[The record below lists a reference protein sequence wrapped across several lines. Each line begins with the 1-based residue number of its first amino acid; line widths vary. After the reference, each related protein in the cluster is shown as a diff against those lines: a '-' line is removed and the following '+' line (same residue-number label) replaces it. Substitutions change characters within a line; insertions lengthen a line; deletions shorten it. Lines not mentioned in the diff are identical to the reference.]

1 MVVNDWTLSLASG
14 PGRANCRVSVNT
26 VGTGSVTFPSGI
38 VFPPVT
44 PEHMLNAAGA
54 AINING
60 IDYVLNAGFISA
72 EFRWNN
78 NVRLASGY
86 YPGSGTQNGFAIRGR
101 MEYGNRECTLTFVAR
116 AAKGSPEF
124 TNLMSQAEGPAIIT
138 VKGAAILGGPAFH
151 QFTLSMLRTV
161 TSGVVNGEAD
171 GIVTVQCTVRI
182 LKPASGDYISM
193 TATTDTDAIF
203 GL

>member
-1 MVVNDWTLSLASG
+1 
-14 PGRANCRVSVNT
+14 
-26 VGTGSVTFPSGI
+26 
-38 VFPPVT
+38 
-44 PEHMLNAAGA
+44 MLNASGA

-60 IDYVLNAGFISA
+60 IDYVLNQSFISA

-86 YPGSGTQNGFAIRGR
+86 YPGSGQQNGYAIRGR

-116 AAKGSPEF
+116 AAKGSQEF
-124 TNLMSQAEGPAIIT
+124 ANLMSQAEGPTTIT
-138 VKGAAILGGPAFH
+138 VKGAQIGAGPQNH
-151 QFTLSMLRTV
+151 QFSILSTRSS

-171 GIVTVQCTVRI
+171 GIVTVNCTVRF
-182 LKPASGDYISM
+182 LKPVSGAYLTL
-193 TATTDTDAIF
+193 TAQCETDAIF